1 MTIRDSIQYVLAN
14 YPQAMAGPLKDSP
27 VAAYL
32 RHDFSAAVRQIADP
46 LGEFLVEGSPGQGQ
60 WARSPWVAIFDP
72 LITDTAQKG
81 YYPVYLFREDFSG
94 LYLSLNQGVTEV
106 RNQYR
111 ASAKDVLAVSAMD
124 FRARLGEVPKGF
136 SGDSIDLRPSTPEN
150 NSAYYEKGNICAV
163 YYDPSN
169 LASEDALVE
178 DLIAILGAYSAISD
192 AAPDLRSPAVEGD
205 EPLTGDEFDEDHT
218 RFKAHRR
225 IERNPIVSKRVK
237 AAQGFVCRACGFDF
251 RIAYPGVA
259 DNQFIEAHHLVP
271 ISQLKG
277 QKLRRDPIRD
287 FAVLCS
293 NCHRMIHR
301 FTEPSNV
308 EAFKSTLKP

>member
-1 MTIRDSIQYVLAN
+1 MSIRDSIQYVLTN
-14 YPQAMAGPLKDSP
+14 YPKAMVGALKDSP

-32 RHDFSAAVRQIADP
+32 RHDFPAAVRQITDP

-106 RNQYR
+106 RSQYR
-111 ASAKDVLAVSAMD
+111 ASAKEVLTVSALD
-124 FRARLGEVPKGF
+124 FRARLGELPKRF
-136 SGDSIDLRPSTPEN
+136 SASAIDLRPSSPEN
-150 NSAYYEKGNICAV
+150 NSAYYERGNICAV
-163 YYDPSN
+163 YYDRGN
-169 LASEDALVE
+169 LPSEDLFVN
-178 DLIAILGAYSAISD
+178 DLATVLETYSAISD
-192 AAPDLRSPAVEGD
+192 AAPDLRSPAIEGD
-205 EPLTGDEFDEDHT
+205 EPSTGDEFDEDHT

-225 IERNPIVSKRVK
+225 IERNPTVSKRVK

-251 RIAYPGVA
+251 RVAYPGVVE
-259 DNQFIEAHHLVP
+259 NEFIEAHHLVP

-277 QKLRRDPIRD
+277 QKVRRDPIKD

-301 FTEPSNV
+301 ASEPSDL
-308 EAFKSTLKP
+308 EAFKKALRT